1 MNKDVILAVS
11 DLSVRYLST
20 DVNIED
26 ITFEINRG
34 RVLGLVG
41 ESGSGKSTICNVI
54 LGLLDSAAV
63 QISGSVRLQDK
74 EILPLFWDGREKING
89 KEIGV
94 ILQNP
99 MAAFNP
105 CMRIQGHFIET
116 LCTHLLCSKRNAILY
131 GIELLRKVGLPDGH
145 RVMRSYPFQLSGG
158 MLQRVM
164 VAIAISLNPALIIA
178 DEPTTALDT
187 GNQAIVMDLL
197 SFVMREYKPAMLL
210 VSHDMGVV
218 EALAD
223 DIVVMK
229 DGCILEQGAKTKVL
243 YEPQVGYTKE
253 LLASAG
259 LMEAADC
266 LKSGM

>member
-1 MNKDVILAVS
+1 MNKDVVLAVR

-20 DVNIED
+20 GMDIGN
-26 ITFEINRG
+26 ITFNIKGG

-41 ESGSGKSTICNVI
+41 ESGSGKSTVCNAV

-63 QISGSVRLQDK
+63 EISGSIRLQNK
-74 EILPLFWDGREKING
+74 EILPLLWDEREKING

-105 CMRIQGHFIET
+105 CMRIRGHFIET
-116 LCTHLLCSKRNAILY
+116 LCTHLDCSKRDAVMY
-131 GIELLRKVGLPDGH
+131 GTELLGKVGLPDGQ
-145 RVMRSYPFQLSGG
+145 RVMRSYPFELSGG

-164 VAIAISLNPALIIA
+164 AAIAVSLNPVLIIA

-187 GNQAIVMDLL
+187 GSRAVVMDML
-197 SFVMREYKPAMLL
+197 SFVMKEYKPAMLL
-210 VSHDMGVV
+210 VSHDMEVV
-218 EALAD
+218 ASFAD
-223 DIVVMK
+223 EIAVMK
-229 DGCILEQGAKTKVL
+229 DGRILEHRAKTKIL
-243 YEPQVGYTKE
+243 YDPQADYTKE

-259 LMEAADC
+259 LMEAEEC
-266 LKSGM
+266 LK